1 MTQYGND
8 LEVNREK
15 FYDLMATNA
24 MLIDD
29 DVYGLQWTGPTAITR
44 LLSKRKQ
51 GTRIQFL
58 VKKE

>member
-8 LEVNREK
+8 PDVDREK

-24 MLIDD
+24 MLIDN
-29 DVYGLQWTGPTAITR
+29 DVFGLQWTGPTATTR

-51 GTRIQFL
+51 GTSIQFL
-58 VKKE
+58 VEND